1 MLQIIHH
8 VLEFIIVQHHYVIIG
23 YFWFLILSYGI
34 YRWPFS
40 LKEIRTWG
48 QSKIFILL
56 SLSSVWIKRIGR
68 QEGGGGWFKI
78 LLCKPSGGNLL
89 RQSIR
94 VSHLE
99 FRQTS
104 TMELLCYN
112 SQWAYHFDCFRKK
125 ASSQTSDLIP
135 NADPTKRCCKFE
147 GVGVGRVGQQ
157 IHGIGGRSRIKL

>member
-8 VLEFIIVQHHYVIIG
+8 VLKFIIVQHHYVMIG
-23 YFWFLILSYGI
+23 YFWFLILSCGI
-34 YRWPFS
+34 YRWPFT
-40 LKEIRTWG
+40 LQEMRTWG
-48 QSKIFILL
+48 QSKISILL

-68 QEGGGGWFKI
+68 RGGFKI
-78 LLCKPSGGNLL
+78 LLCNPSGGNLL

-135 NADPTKRCCKFE
+135 NAGPTKRCCKFE
-147 GVGVGRVGQQ
+147 GVGAGRVGQQ
-157 IHGIGGRSRIKL
+157 MHGIGGRGRIKL